1 MGKRYERTEVRRQQ
15 IADAALAI
23 LSEGGLR
30 SFTTQAIADRV
41 GIADGTIF
49 RHFKN
54 KQEIVLA
61 AMSRLEELMF
71 AETELKDAD
80 PLLRLEAFFRTQAR
94 LLGGDTPMCRL
105 MFSEQFLHA
114 AGDLARTKLLGWRQR
129 NLGMVRVCFEELAA
143 DDRTPPGLTPEALV
157 PVLQGML
164 LTFSLNRML
173 ADSTP
178 PDLDE
183 QIDRCWQ
190 TLHALL
196 IPRQQTNGE
205 DQP

>member
-1 MGKRYERTEVRRQQ
+1 MSKQYERTAVRRQQ

-23 LSEGGLR
+23 LSESGLR
-30 SFTTQAIADRV
+30 RFTTQAIAARV

-54 KQEIVLA
+54 KQEIVIA
-61 AMSRLEELMF
+61 AMNRLEELMF
-71 AETELKDAD
+71 AEPELKDAD
-80 PLLRLEAFFRTQAR
+80 PLVRLEAFFRKRAR

-114 AGDLARTKLLGWRQR
+114 AGDLARTKLLEWRKR
-129 NLGMVRVCFEELAA
+129 NLGIVRVCFEDLAA
-143 DDRTPPGLTPEALV
+143 TGRAPPGLTPEALV

-178 PDLDE
+178 PELDE

-190 TLHALL
+190 TLRTLL
-196 IPRQQTNGE
+196 IPRQ
-205 DQP
+205 

>member
-1 MGKRYERTEVRRQQ
+1 MAKQYERTEVRQEQ

-23 LSEGGLR
+23 LSESGLR
-30 SFTTQAIADRV
+30 RFTTQAIAERV

-54 KQEIVLA
+54 KEEIVLA
-61 AMSRLEELMF
+61 AMDRLEGLMF
-71 AETELKDAD
+71 AESDIEGAD
-80 PLLRLEAFFRTQAR
+80 PLVRLEAFFRKRAR
-94 LLGGDTPMCRL
+94 LLGGDTPMFRL

-114 AGDLARTKLLGWRQR
+114 AGDLARTKLRGWRTR
-129 NLGMVRVCFEELAA
+129 NLDIVRNCFEELAA
-143 DDRTPPGLTPEALV
+143 DGRTPHGLTPDALV
-157 PVLQGML
+157 PVLQGIL

-178 PDLDE
+178 SDLDE

-190 TLHALL
+190 TLLALL
-196 IPRQQTNGE
+196 IPQQ
-205 DQP
+205 